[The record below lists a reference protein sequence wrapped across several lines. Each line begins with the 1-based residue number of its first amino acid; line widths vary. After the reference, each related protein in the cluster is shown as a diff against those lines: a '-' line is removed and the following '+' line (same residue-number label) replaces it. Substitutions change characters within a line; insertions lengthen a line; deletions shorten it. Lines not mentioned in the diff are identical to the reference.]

1 MDFNQNVDKDVIENI
16 LESSL
21 WQKAGIKVSPRAD
34 EDGQLSEENHYSE
47 PTDLEELEENDG
59 DAVSFSLEDLQY
71 VLDNLEDEDLM
82 EHALNMLDVF
92 DVAYEE
98 LHEGFDPGDEDEE
111 EDEEE
116 EDEEEEEEEEVVSER
131 RKYGGNKGDI
141 PSGKRKKKGH
151 YGRGGKRR
159 STAREEGEVDYGA

>member
-34 EDGQLSEENHYSE
+34 EDAQLSEENNYSE
-47 PTDLEELEENDG
+47 PTDLEENGE

-116 EDEEEEEEEEVVSER
+116 EEEEAGEEEE
-131 RKYGGNKGDI
+131 
-141 PSGKRKKKGH
+141 
-151 YGRGGKRR
+151 
-159 STAREEGEVDYGA
+159 